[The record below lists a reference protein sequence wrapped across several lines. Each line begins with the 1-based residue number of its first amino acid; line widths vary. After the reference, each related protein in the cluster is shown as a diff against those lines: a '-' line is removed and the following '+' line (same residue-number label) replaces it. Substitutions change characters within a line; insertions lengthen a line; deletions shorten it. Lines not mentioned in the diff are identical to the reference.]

1 MKKPLQKVLLTVGVL
16 GTAWL
21 VWRES
26 QKSPTSSIVRH
37 LVGQDLPRRSVREA
51 QHLLRRLGYDV
62 FEDGVEGPRTRAA
75 LKKFQSLHDLD
86 IDGFVGPR
94 TLEMLR
100 AEVQASTYART
111 SFAGFG
117 PMASGAVTP
126 NMIGSS

>member
-1 MKKPLQKVLLTVGVL
+1 MKKPVQKLLLTVGVL
-16 GTAWL
+16 GAAWL
-21 VWRES
+21 VWRSAQRSENPVV
-26 QKSPTSSIVRH
+26 QH
-37 LVGQDLPRRSVREA
+37 LVGQDLPRRGVREA
-51 QHLLRRLGYDV
+51 QHLLNRLGYDV